1 MGHSETKWFIKIGER
16 ASDDVAYMGNQ
27 CVIFFPIS
35 NKGLW
40 KNFKQGTDI
49 TRSLMQKDYGAAQ
62 WEARC
67 EVAQGG
73 QYKIVRNDAG
83 LNQG

>member
-49 TRSLMQKDYGAAQ
+49 TRSLM
-62 WEARC
+62 
-67 EVAQGG
+67 
-73 QYKIVRNDAG
+73 
-83 LNQG
+83 